1 MPPLDNP
8 RHENFAGNLASGI
21 LREEA
26 YEKVG
31 YKKNRGNPTKLAKKE
46 SIVKR
51 VAEIQTD
58 IYQELKLEREHL
70 VRLGLRNAEV
80 AAGLRPTKIGR
91 DGVEVYVYRGD
102 VVNNA
107 LKLLG
112 SELGMFTEKKEVL
125 HRARYEEMTHQ
136 ELLKAIRDEAQLLLE
151 HDPVDKS
158 NTSNGDV

>member
-31 YKKNRGNPTKLAKKE
+31 YKKSRSAPSRLLANVSVKE
-46 SIVKR
+46 RVK
-51 VAEIQTD
+51 EIQTEQ
-58 IYQELKLEREHL
+58 YQELKLEREHL

-80 AAGLRPTKIGR
+80 AAGLRPTRIGR
-91 DGVEVYVYRGD
+91 EGVEVYVYRGD

-151 HDPVDKS
+151 HDAVDKS